1 MAESQ
6 VMVFVDTCIFLHF
19 KPFSQIKWRDEAKAE
34 RVTLA
39 VCLQVIDDL
48 DKFSHDARLG
58 ERARRS
64 LKEIEEN
71 ENKEFQPGIS
81 LVITPSLN
89 RQDFPPEMDPEH
101 TDNHV
106 IRSAQVYQKHPH
118 ATIRIVTEDTGMVL
132 RAKKAGVVAFRLPDS
147 ERLPNVDDELIRRLR
162 KAEAELAEERSKRP
176 DLELTVTAAK
186 DALDDQDKTEF
197 FVPGDF
203 QPINVEEAMRR
214 VRAKYPKIASDN
226 HANPLRIGLLCTSSQ
241 LEEYN
246 KSLDTYYERY
256 ERCLKDRNK
265 WLQQRG
271 TFFSFDLFLTNKGK
285 TLATSVHV
293 EITFPP
299 FVRLLDPDTLFDQT
313 DSFPI
318 RPRPP
323 EKPSISDILGST
335 PLIAPLASILPNS
348 AEERKGP
355 RMFLRNEDKPKV
367 SVTLEELIHKNT
379 PTKLRTI
386 TFWFPNNEQ
395 PHRFGASYSALCA
408 ELPKSLEK
416 HLLFEIAG
424 A

>member
-1 MAESQ
+1 M
-6 VMVFVDTCIFLHF
+6 
-19 KPFSQIKWRDEAKAE
+19 
-34 RVTLA
+34 TLA

-64 LKEIEEN
+64 LKEIEEY
-71 ENKEFQPGIS
+71 ENKESQPGVS
-81 LVITPSLN
+81 LVITPGLN

-106 IRSAQVYQKHPH
+106 IRSAQVYQQQHLQ

-132 RAKKAGVVAFRLPDS
+132 RAKNAGVVAFRLPDS

-186 DALDDQDKTEF
+186 DTLGDQDKTEF
-197 FVPGDF
+197 FMPGDF

-214 VRAKYPKIASDN
+214 VRGKYPKMTSDN
-226 HANPLRIGLLCTSSQ
+226 HANPFRLGLLCTSSQ
-241 LEEYN
+241 MEEYN
-246 KSLDTYYERY
+246 KSLDRYYERY

-265 WLQQRG
+265 WLRQRG

-285 TLATSVHV
+285 TLATSVQV
-293 EITFPP
+293 DIMFPP
-299 FVRLLDPDTLFDQT
+299 FVRLLDPDTLFDPT

-335 PLIAPLASILPNS
+335 PMIAPIASILPKS
-348 AEERKGP
+348 AEEWKGP
-355 RMFLRNEDKPKV
+355 RVFLRNEDKPKV

-395 PHRFGASYSALCA
+395 PRKFGASYSALCA

-416 HLLFEIAG
+416 HLLFEIAVF
-424 A
+424 